1 MALSKQSYHK
11 VKYDHCF
18 IWKQASVALQAWWD
32 CLCSGLFLNRTNVLQ
47 EIFSAATHHM
57 SSAFTHFISTVSEL
71 RMATSWPQID
81 KSLTKSQINWGFN
94 QWIFHCWDITVVIF
108 HRTDPVQDVKDH
120 KYLCS
125 IHQNDNLKFLFLSIH
140 NNNNKWTNRFRTK
153 IKVQTLLHSGYH
165 ELHFIATRGISRV
178 DPRLHFKCLSWVIAM

>member
-18 IWKQASVALQAWWD
+18 IWKQASVVWHCFALQAWWD

-81 KSLTKSQINWGFN
+81 KSLPKSQINWGFN

-120 KYLCS
+120 KYSFLMFHS
-125 IHQNDNLKFLFLSIH
+125 PKRQLKVFVFIH
-140 NNNNKWTNRFRTK
+140 
-153 IKVQTLLHSGYH
+153 
-165 ELHFIATRGISRV
+165 
-178 DPRLHFKCLSWVIAM
+178 P